1 MAQPYFMS
9 STYLMKTIYPIILSF
24 GLLIPF
30 SPVGEYLW
38 HHSQKI
44 ATDLTTQTQ
53 SSGQSWWQSA
63 LSAQNDLSSWFMQ
76 SKTRS
81 WQQIDAQ
88 TETLKAAIDQQETSL
103 QQSLRSG
110 QTLVSNQWQRG
121 QQTLQQQGRQVWH
134 ETILFVAD
142 IKTTIEAVP
151 QAFWS
156 SHESVDSTLDVDD
169 DTADLNTLSLAAN
182 HPEPT
187 AN

>member
-1 MAQPYFMS
+1 VTQPCFMS

-38 HHSQKI
+38 HHSQEI
-44 ATDLTTQTQ
+44 AANLTTQTQ
-53 SSGQSWWQSA
+53 SNGQSWWQSV
-63 LSAQNDLSSWFMQ
+63 LSAQDDLSSWFMQ

-88 TETLKAAIDQQETSL
+88 TETLKETIDQQGTSL
-103 QQSLRSG
+103 QQSLHSS

-121 QQTLQQQGRQVWH
+121 QQTLQQQGSYIWH
-134 ETILFVAD
+134 ETTLFVEG
-142 IKTTIEAVP
+142 IKTSIEAVP
-151 QAFWS
+151 QAYWS
-156 SHESVDSTLDVDD
+156 SHGSVDSTLDVDA

-182 HPEPT
+182 HPEPA